1 MSGLTAGTVAAREAH
16 TRGGRTVRKVVVYE
30 LLSLDGVAESPDEFI
45 LDWDEVMDANLARVI
60 STQDD
65 VILGR
70 RSYDDWAPFWP
81 PSDIEPFASFI
92 NAVPK
97 HVATSS
103 ALAPEWAGAD
113 AIEGDLVTFV
123 RDLAARPGADIG
135 VHASLSVARSLLAAG
150 AVDELRLV
158 VAPAVAGRGQRLLD
172 GLPPIHLEPIES
184 VTSPSGSLL
193 LGYRVLTS

>member
-70 RSYDDWAPFWP
+70 RSIRGYKPDPVP
-81 PSDIEPFASFI
+81 RELIEEI
-92 NAVPK
+92 I
-97 HVATSS
+97 
-103 ALAPEWAGAD
+103 ALAM
-113 AIEGDLVTFV
+113 
-123 RDLAARPGADIG
+123 R
-135 VHASLSVARSLLAAG
+135 
-150 AVDELRLV
+150 
-158 VAPAVAGRGQRLLD
+158 
-172 GLPPIHLEPIES
+172 
-184 VTSPSGSLL
+184 SPSSRPSLKPPVSRATEVTVRSSRS
-193 LGYRVLTS
+193 GT